1 MSTGLK
7 IMGTIILILL
17 AAMLVTGIMWVDEM
31 ATTTSNRIL
40 IGSVAVLVA
49 LIIYI
54 NRRYR

>member
-7 IMGTIILILL
+7 LLGTVILILL
-17 AAMLVTGIMWVDEM
+17 AAVLVTGIMWVDEM